1 MRATGM
7 PNWIVWI
14 TARTAASIESNAQTA
29 ADTASGCPKRRTVTS
44 VMTPSV
50 PSDPTKRRVRSY
62 PADDLRAR
70 PPVRMTRPSASTTV
84 KPSTTSRIVP

>member
-14 TARTAASIESNAQTA
+14 TARTAFSIDSKAQTA
-29 ADTASGCPKRRTVTS
+29 ADTASGRPNSRTVIS

-50 PSDPTKRRVRSY
+50 PSDPTNSRVRS
-62 PADDLRAR
+62 
-70 PPVRMTRPSASTTV
+70 
-84 KPSTTSRIVP
+84 